1 MAKKKLNYPSIVG
14 EKLKEIG
21 ETAESALWDWP
32 RDALCFTHKALER
45 IAAAQGVTF
54 DDPQV
59 ITVDLTHGNVGYAA
73 VWVRGP
79 FE

>member
-1 MAKKKLNYPSIVG
+1 MGLQHKKAKSG
-14 EKLKEIG
+14 
-21 ETAESALWDWP
+21 
-32 RDALCFTHKALER
+32 FTHKALER